1 MNGTRRRLAL
11 QLTPLLDLLLIV
23 IFAQYMEV
31 QQSSLQVRQDLDER
45 QQALALERDR
55 LAERRQ
61 ALDEEWAQRVASH
74 QRQLDTASDRLART
88 LDLPGQL
95 VRELTRL
102 NDEGSVADAQRLR
115 RASQRIKNLTDARGS
130 EFVQMVLRVDEM
142 QKHVSLWELHVQANG
157 RALLSDGMQTL
168 DVSFESRDEFLDRVH
183 AASKS
188 LAEPRTLVLLLLS
201 HGDAQAGFRAISEM
215 AMPELTARLRHDSG
229 DIRWYDYSL
238 LGYRQE
244 GPVFAVPERTVPE
257 PEVPPVQ

>member
-1 MNGTRRRLAL
+1 MNGTRRRLTL
-11 QLTPLLDLLLIV
+11 QLTPLMDLLLIV

-31 QQSSLQVRQDLDER
+31 QQSSLEVRQDLAAR
-45 QQALALERDR
+45 QQELTEERDR
-55 LAERRQ
+55 LLEDRR
-61 ALDEEWAQRVASH
+61 ALDDEWNRRREQQQQQLDVASD
-74 QRQLDTASDRLART
+74 QLASALN
-88 LDLPGQL
+88 LPGQL
-95 VRELTRL
+95 VRQLTRL
-102 NDEGSVADAQRLR
+102 RDEGNAADAQRLR
-115 RASQRIKNLTDARGS
+115 RAAQRITDLTESRGN

-168 DVSFESRDEFLDRVH
+168 DVSFETREEFLARVH

-188 LAEPRTLVLLLLS
+188 LAEPKTLVLLLLS
-201 HGDAQAGFRAISEM
+201 HGDAQAGFRTIAET

-244 GPVFAVPERTVPE
+244 GPVFAAPARPESGTAEKAVE
-257 PEVPPVQ
+257 